1 MSFRIEE
8 KFPCTK
14 FEQKKIL
21 VDLQKIG
28 LKTLH
33 PKREIRSIYF
43 DNNYKR
49 MFEESQEGSV
59 PRKKIRIREY
69 PLHDKTISLETKIS
83 SVEGKYKNS
92 IVIQDDQKLK
102 FLKFGRVDSLYGLCF
117 PIIEVSYLRH
127 YFLLDKVR
135 ITVDEDIIYK
145 IYNSKIT
152 KRDPVNVIEV
162 KAPADVSEGYLKK
175 LIPIARRRFSKYSRG
190 CELLSIS

>member
-33 PKREIRSIYF
+33 PMREIRSIYF
-43 DNNYKR
+43 DNNHKR

-69 PLHDKTISLETKIS
+69 PLHDKTISLETK
-83 SVEGKYKNS
+83 
-92 IVIQDDQKLK
+92 
-102 FLKFGRVDSLYGLCF
+102 
-117 PIIEVSYLRH
+117 
-127 YFLLDKVR
+127 
-135 ITVDEDIIYK
+135 T
-145 IYNSKIT
+145 
-152 KRDPVNVIEV
+152 
-162 KAPADVSEGYLKK
+162 
-175 LIPIARRRFSKYSRG
+175 
-190 CELLSIS
+190 

>member
-21 VDLQKIG
+21 VELQKIG

-43 DNNYKR
+43 DNNHKR

-127 YFLLDKVR
+127 YFFLDKIR
-135 ITVDEDIIYK
+135 ITIDEDIIYK

-175 LIPIARRRFSKYSRG
+175 LIPISRRRFSKYSRG

>member
-43 DNNYKR
+43 DNNHKR

-69 PLHDKTISLETKIS
+69 PLHDKIISLETKIS

-92 IVIQDDQKLK
+92 IAIQDDQKLK
-102 FLKFGRVDSLYGLCF
+102 LLKFGRVDSLYGLCF

-135 ITVDEDIIYK
+135 ITVDEEIIYK
-145 IYNSKIT
+145 IYNSKII

-175 LIPIARRRFSKYSRG
+175 LIPISRRRFSKYARG